1 MGESCNFMQK
11 LQLLEGGQNPRRGRN
26 DSMAKIERNIMT
38 YLLELFVMDEVV
50 IKKGDL
56 RKWGVDESVA
66 SLVLGD
72 FSQIIVEEELVR
84 VEYSDYIG

>member
-1 MGESCNFMQK
+1 
-11 LQLLEGGQNPRRGRN
+11 
-26 DSMAKIERNIMT
+26 MAKIERNIMT

>member
-1 MGESCNFMQK
+1 
-11 LQLLEGGQNPRRGRN
+11 
-26 DSMAKIERNIMT
+26 MAKIERNIMT

-50 IKKGDL
+50 IKRGDL

>member
-1 MGESCNFMQK
+1 MQK
-11 LQLLEGGQNPRRGRN
+11 LQLPEGGQNPRRGRN
-26 DSMAKIERNIMT
+26 DSMAKIERNIMG
-38 YLLELFVMDEVV
+38 YLLELFIMDEVV
-50 IKKGDL
+50 IKRGDL